1 MAAPRPRSMANMLGQ
16 GQPWRR
22 AALCGP
28 IAIILSSCIPPAGAS
43 VRQMAS
49 PVAADTAAQSRPANL
64 HPPIIPPAARAAA
77 INVDASLARQGGVLR
92 GTITPAG
99 AVEQGVRLS
108 LDGVA
113 VPLANDGQFL
123 IAFDRDAPATAT
135 LRLTIPGLTPV
146 AQTLAVQPGQ
156 WRIQNIDAPLRGSA
170 SSDAEFERRRPAELA
185 QMSAARATVVSSDGW
200 QQSLAWPVRGR
211 ISGWFGSQRIYR
223 GTPSNYHN
231 GLDIAVPTGTQY
243 VAPADGVV
251 ILAATAP
258 FTLEGNLLMID
269 HGGGLSSVFLHSSRL
284 LVRTGD
290 RVTRGQAIGQV
301 GATGRAT
308 GPHLHWAM
316 RWNGR
321 KLDPEAML
329 SAPGGR

>member
-1 MAAPRPRSMANMLGQ
+1 MAARPQQSLIELMAR

-22 AALCGP
+22 GIVCAPL
-28 IAIILSSCIPPAGAS
+28 AIILSSCIPPASAS
-43 VRQMAS
+43 VSAGDDQIAQ
-49 PVAADTAAQSRPANL
+49 PAAAPRPAGL
-64 HPPIIPPAARAAA
+64 HPPIIPAAARTAA
-77 INVDASLARQGGVLR
+77 ISLDTSLARQGGVLR
-92 GTITPAG
+92 GMVTPVG

-108 LDGVA
+108 LDGVN
-113 VPLANDGQFL
+113 VPLASDGRFL
-123 IAFDRDAPATAT
+123 IAFDRDAPAAAT
-135 LRLTIPGLTPV
+135 LRLTIPGMTPV
-146 AQTLAVQPGQ
+146 EQHLAVQPGE

-185 QMSAARATVVSSDGW
+185 QMAAARETVVSSDGW
-200 QQSLAWPVRGR
+200 QQALAWPVRGR

-231 GLDIAVPTGTQY
+231 GLDIAVPTGTPY

-290 RVTRGQAIGQV
+290 RVTRGQAIGEV

-329 SAPGGR
+329 GAPGGR